1 MPLGVGG
8 CVRDMGMGPI
18 GTGDIVFKRKFRWAF
33 QISFPPNV
41 GRAPVPYSI
50 VKVAARPSLTIEET
64 EINFMNAKM
73 WIPGK
78 GTWETI
84 TVTYFDVGQRGA
96 GANLTQSLFNWLAS
110 VYDFTSP
117 VGVCQSS
124 RRDCYSGTA
133 QLELYDGCGVIMET
147 WLMGH
152 AWPTAVNFGELDYSS
167 SEECTIELTL
177 RYAEVAY
184 FPGACG
190 GGQPVQP
197 ICCGCV

>member
-1 MPLGVGG
+1 MALGNG

-33 QISFPPNV
+33 QITTVN
-41 GRAPVPYSI
+41 GIVPFSI

-64 EINFMNAKM
+64 EINFQNAKM

-84 TVTYFDVGQRGA
+84 TVTYYDVGQRGG
-96 GANLTQSLFNWLAS
+96 GANLTQTLFNWLAS

-133 QLELYDGCGVIMET
+133 ELWLFDGCGQVMEY
-147 WLMGH
+147 WKMGH

-184 FPGACG
+184 LPGACG